1 MAESGNH
8 GSAGG
13 GIILGIESSC
23 DETAAA
29 VVVQG
34 VRTLSNVVASQ
45 IATHSR
51 YGGVVP
57 ELASRE
63 HLRNIVPVVRAA
75 LSEAGITLNELD
87 AIAVTE
93 GPGLAGALLVGI
105 TYAKSLALALGK
117 PLIAVNHLEGHIHAV
132 LLEQAQLARPTS
144 QNRDK
149 GRPALKPETA
159 SSLQPR
165 AEVEGTSP
173 LQPRAEAGA
182 PCLALESWGPAA
194 VANQAPL
201 LALVVSG
208 GHTHLYLARCHDS
221 AEAGA
226 SGPLW
231 SYENVG
237 RTVDDAAGE
246 AFDKVAKMLG
256 LGYPGGPWIDAL
268 APHGDARAVPFS
280 FSEIKAKVHRPGGRA
295 ALPRFL
301 FSFSGIKTAVLR
313 YVELHDMRP
322 TIDARRNALA
332 ALPSAK
338 ALEALALCD
347 RETLNLIASFQRAV
361 VGDLMRKTFL
371 AAESLGARAVLVS
384 GGVAANRELR
394 VRFTA
399 EAAARNLP
407 IAFPSMALSTDN
419 AAMIAAAAWPR
430 LLAGD
435 FAASGLSAEPNLKL
449 GKPAT

>member
-1 MAESGNH
+1 LRLHYYKDVPLPQHFAPSETVSPARLAMGTDLGTGKVTRAGSGL
-8 GSAGG
+8 
-13 GIILGIESSC
+13 ILGIESSC

-29 VVVQG
+29 IVQHG
-34 VRTLSNVVASQ
+34 QHTLSNVVASQ
-45 IATHSR
+45 IATHAR

-75 LSEAGITLNELD
+75 FGQAGVTFKDIE

-105 TYAKSLALALGK
+105 TYAKALSFALGK

-132 LLEQAQLARPTS
+132 LLEQAELALAHPGE
-144 QNRDK
+144 D
-149 GRPALKPETA
+149 GLDGGWLGE
-159 SSLQPR
+159 
-165 AEVEGTSP
+165 
-173 LQPRAEAGA
+173 AEAGA
-182 PCLALESWGPAA
+182 AAGP
-194 VANQAPL
+194 V

-208 GHTHLYLARCHDS
+208 GHTHLYLAREL
-221 AEAGA
+221 APGGA
-226 SGPLW
+226 TAW
-231 SYENVG
+231 RYENVG

-246 AFDKVAKMLG
+246 AFDKVAKLLG

-280 FSEIKAKVHRPGGRA
+280 FSLIKAKAHRPGERA
-295 ALPRFL
+295 AMPRFL

-313 YVELHDMRP
+313 YVELHHMKP
-322 TIDARRNALA
+322 GIEARRRALA
-332 ALPSAK
+332 AIPNPTTLDT
-338 ALEALALCD
+338 LDLCD
-347 RETLNLIASFQRAV
+347 AETLNLIASFQRAV

-371 AAESLGARAVLVS
+371 AAETLGAHAVLVS

-399 EAAARNLP
+399 EAAERNLP

-419 AAMIAAAAWPR
+419 AAMIAAAAWPK
-430 LLAGD
+430 LLAED
-435 FAASGLSAEPNLKL
+435 FAPVELSAEPNLRL
-449 GKPAT
+449 GS